1 MGTLDKSPAV
11 HHGGKN
17 LSKIPKEEKK
27 NEEIVTKHRSVCVWG
42 DGGGCVLE
50 DSEFFLAMSQLFGNI
65 FIKEFCVDFITFF
78 QR

>member
-42 DGGGCVLE
+42 DGEVV
-50 DSEFFLAMSQLFGNI
+50 F
-65 FIKEFCVDFITFF
+65 
-78 QR
+78 